1 MNFITNAIA
10 AITASTSASGTGC
23 AGRIRGLANSPR
35 RGALLLLAGSLL
47 IAASP
52 PSPLQLTAPQATTP
66 PLALA
71 AELSVQLS
79 GLRNTRGQILLC
91 LTRANPRFLD
101 CKNDKG
107 AIALAVPTAR
117 AGRLTLPRVA
127 PGDYVL
133 LAVHDENGN
142 GKVDMTFG
150 IPREGFGFSRNPS
163 MRMRPPRLDEVR
175 VPLAA
180 GSALMPVK
188 LRYVL

>member
-1 MNFITNAIA
+1 M
-10 AITASTSASGTGC
+10 
-23 AGRIRGLANSPR
+23 
-35 RGALLLLAGSLL
+35 
-47 IAASP
+47 
-52 PSPLQLTAPQATTP
+52 
-66 PLALA
+66 
-71 AELSVQLS
+71 S

-91 LTRANPRFLD
+91 LTRASPRFLD

-107 AIALAVPTAR
+107 AIALAVPAAR

-180 GSALMPVK
+180 GAALMPVK